1 MKDIHI
7 GIIGGTGGIGRWVA
21 DFFRGEGYPVDISGR
36 RTGLT
41 IPEIAAKCQVVIVS
55 VPIDATSDII
65 RRVGPQMRR
74 ENLLMDL
81 TSLKEEPVAEM
92 LKSSV
97 SEVIGC
103 HPLFGPDVTSLDD
116 QNIALCPGRGE
127 HWLTWLV
134 DLLEKRNARVIK
146 TTPRHH
152 DEMMSVV
159 QVLTHID
166 TIAMGLALKEMNI
179 DSSELDQFSTPVF
192 RTKRILIEKIFG
204 QNPGLYVEMIMRN
217 RNSRHII
224 DLYEQVVSELKQMIV
239 KEDAIALKKRINA
252 ASSDK

>member
-1 MKDIHI
+1 MKNIHI
-7 GIIGGTGGIGRWVA
+7 GIIGGTGGIGRWFA

-36 RTGLT
+36 STGLT
-41 IPEIAAKCQVVIVS
+41 IPEIAARCQVVIVG

-65 RRVGPQMRR
+65 RRVGPQMRQG
-74 ENLLMDL
+74 NLLMDL

-127 HWLTWLV
+127 HWLAWLV

-152 DEMMSVV
+152 DKMMAVI
-159 QVLTHID
+159 QVLTHIN
-166 TIAMGLALKEMNI
+166 TMAMGPG
-179 DSSELDQFSTPVF
+179 SEGNDC
-192 RTKRILIEKIFG
+192 R
-204 QNPGLYVEMIMRN
+204 
-217 RNSRHII
+217 
-224 DLYEQVVSELKQMIV
+224 
-239 KEDAIALKKRINA
+239 
-252 ASSDK
+252 SD